1 MTENRIRYYCRNCKH
16 AWLIEPKKPEWQG
29 TREAFA
35 KFEKENGRKF
45 NHCYCGEPIYG
56 GKINEGENFR
66 PSQKHKSRRHGR
78 PNKRIRH

>member
-16 AWLIEPKKPEWQG
+16 AWLIEKQKPIWKG
-29 TREAFA
+29 TREALI

-56 GKINEGENFR
+56 GKINEGENF
-66 PSQKHKSRRHGR
+66 KHTKNSKKRRHGQAHR
-78 PNKRIRH
+78 TFRK